1 MKSLT
6 QQCVMQMSRG
16 AEENAAEFSYGAI
29 LMRSSGPLS
38 ERNEKCHNNH
48 SCKDASL
55 AFNDS
60 LNYSYA
66 VDAER
71 ASKRTSE

>member
-1 MKSLT
+1 
-6 QQCVMQMSRG
+6 
-16 AEENAAEFSYGAI
+16 
-29 LMRSSGPLS
+29 MRSSGPLS

-48 SCKDASL
+48 SCEDASL

-71 ASKRTSE
+71 ASERASEKRFVSSTPSAESKQGAMNFPGSQTK